1 VTASKIDELVAGLAS
16 VRDDQTPGPSTP
28 GAGALL
34 TAITAEERA
43 PVAARR
49 RSRRRWAVI
58 LPVAA
63 MATAAA
69 TAVFAIATDT
79 GPPPTRPGHAGV
91 QLAALAFSIEGKY
104 LVVKVKDPFADPARY
119 RKEFAAHG
127 LNVDL
132 KMVPASPS
140 IVGTFVGGEL
150 DDRIKVIA
158 AKGRCTTGGG
168 GACPEEVRIPM
179 NYTGHAM
186 LAIGR
191 PARTGENYKT
201 TAPITAPGEMLHGVD
216 LTHRT
221 VAQLR
226 ALLAKRHITIAEYH
240 WENDPNAK
248 HDALGGVQVRT
259 LRADQVPGSWH
270 ILDVDSLSKTSV
282 IVTVDPK
289 QWHR

>member
-1 VTASKIDELVAGLAS
+1 MIASKIDELVAGLTG
-16 VRDDQTPGPSTP
+16 VRDDQTPSPSAP
-28 GAGALL
+28 GARALL

-63 MATAAA
+63 MASVAA
-69 TAVFAIATDT
+69 TAVVAIATDT
-79 GPPPTRPGHAGV
+79 GSSPAHHAGV
-91 QLAALAFSIEGKY
+91 QLAALSFSSEGEY

-119 RKEFAAHG
+119 RKEFAARG
-127 LNVDL
+127 LDVDL

-140 IVGTFVGGEL
+140 IVGTLITDEG
-150 DDRIKVIA
+150 DDRIKMIT
-158 AKGRCTTGGG
+158 AKGRCTPGGG
-168 GACPEEVRIPM
+168 GSCPVGVKIPA

-186 LAIGR
+186 VAFGR
-191 PARTGENYKT
+191 PARPGEDYDT
-201 TAPITAPGEMLHGVD
+201 SAPITAPGEMLHGVD
-216 LTHRT
+216 VSHRT

-226 ALLAKRHITIAEYH
+226 SLLAKRHIAIAEYH

-248 HDALGGVQVRT
+248 HDAFGGVQVRE
-259 LRADQVPGSWH
+259 LRTDQVPGSWH
-270 ILDVDSLSKTSV
+270 VLGVDSHAENSV

-289 QWHR
+289 QWAR